1 MAASLPQLFLARLT
15 HQAALPAL
23 LDLARVAWVD
33 GNDPEQDWTRRRL
46 AAAGFSPMLLAA
58 GEGAPMDA
66 VTIEADDAVTIEA
79 ETRFGLLH
87 FHARL
92 PSLRA
97 LRMLLGMTNE
107 VMAGLAPPAP
117 VKRRRRA

>member
-1 MAASLPQLFLARLT
+1 M
-15 HQAALPAL
+15 PAL

-33 GNDPEQDWTRRRL
+33 GNDPEHEWTMRRL
-46 AAAGFSPMLLAA
+46 AACGLFPMLLGA
-58 GEGAPMDA
+58 GMQAEASA
-66 VTIEADDAVTIEA
+66 VSIEADDAVTIEA

-97 LRMLLGMTNE
+97 LRTLLGLTNE
-107 VMAGLAPPAP
+107 AMAGLAPAAPAR
-117 VKRRRRA
+117 RRRRA